1 MPAIARVCDDVPHLV
16 LRVEMAVGTELLQ
29 VREALAFDAKALI
42 VGKMPVQHVELHRGH
57 GVQIALDHFQRHPV
71 A

>member
-1 MPAIARVCDDVPHLV
+1 MTCLHFV
-16 LRVEMAVGTELLQ
+16 LRVEMPVGAELLKL
-29 VREALAFDAKALI
+29 REALAFDAKALI

-57 GVQIALDHFQRHPV
+57 CVQVALDHFDRHPV